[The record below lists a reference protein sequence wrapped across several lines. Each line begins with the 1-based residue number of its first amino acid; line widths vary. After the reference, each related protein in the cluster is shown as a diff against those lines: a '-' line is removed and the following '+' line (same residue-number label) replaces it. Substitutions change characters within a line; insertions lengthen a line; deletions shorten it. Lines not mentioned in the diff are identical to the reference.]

1 MDLIRDVLDKQ
12 VRDRKGRAMGKVDGL
27 VLEEREG
34 APPRVAFVELGG
46 GTLARR
52 LSPRLVPLVR
62 GLSRAIGITDGE
74 PVRIPWSKVTKVDV
88 EIDLDVDAEECG
100 AWEWEKWLRG
110 TALFRVPVLPIKK

>member
-34 APPRVAFVELGG
+34 APPRVAFLELGG

-62 GLSRAIGITDGE
+62 GLARAIGITDGE